1 MSEPSAPTSQRS
13 FSCRFCEKLI
23 IIPEDLPPTVAPC
36 PHCGESVTSPPLEVV
51 KLAVPE
57 KAEPVKESEQEDEAP
72 KEEGAASKS
81 PLPKWL
87 LAVVTGVAL
96 CAILLLVLKMSKNS
110 NDEEEA
116 KQAETPSVTKEI
128 VSEAYQERRWVAEA
142 EKTLSRFLTAKTP
155 EERAVETLSSVEE
168 VRAFYQ
174 NYSFDETTTSL
185 EGFGPVDLSQEDA
198 KRGLYLM
205 KYSRAN
211 QFTVD
216 DFFRPIPPLRVKYGL
231 EKPELILAGEGASP
245 NASDRQVR
253 VLAFFKKQEDGRLLL
268 DWQTFVQSKYR
279 LLREFVENASPGSEG
294 VFRVSIRED
303 VDLEGR
309 DNGGFSV
316 FRLSDPAHAD
326 DFAKVLV
333 GNESELG
340 QVLSEIRW
348 RRGMRTKQAV
358 RNATVKLIWSNEPEP
373 KLQLGGLLC
382 WQFLDLGGELGNWKK
397 ESIEGEN
404 ISEGV
409 AQ

>member
-1 MSEPSAPTSQRS
+1 MSDPSAPTSQRS

-116 KQAETPSVTKEI
+116 KQEETPSVTKEI

-168 VRAFYQ
+168 VSAFYQ
-174 NYSFDETTTSL
+174 NYLFDETTTSL

-253 VLAFFKKQEDGRLLL
+253 VLAFFKKQEDGRLL
-268 DWQTFVQSKYR
+268 F
-279 LLREFVENASPGSEG
+279 